1 MSADIDVVAG
11 PSGADLPRRPDA
23 WPLNLFETLR
33 RSVSYSSDAADRQQ
47 TEVRS

>member
-11 PSGADLPRRPDA
+11 PSGADRPERLED

-33 RSVSYSSDAADRQQ
+33 RPVRTGSGPADRR
-47 TEVRS
+47 EAEARR

>member
-11 PSGADLPRRPDA
+11 PSGADLPERQDA

-33 RSVSYSSDAADRQQ
+33 RSERANTGDRPR
-47 TEVRS
+47 TETRP